1 MGYGKIKMKPGGL
14 KKKKGLKMVKDPKTG
29 KMVPFYAADGKG
41 QMKGGGMANKLMKT
55 MKYKYGSMKKMIGGY
70 KTKKMEP
77 GGLKT
82 PTEDQKGLQ
91 KLPRD
96 VRNKMGYKMYG
107 GLKKKAKKK

>member
-1 MGYGKIKMKPGGL
+1 MGYGKIKMK
-14 KKKKGLKMVKDPKTG
+14 KAGLKMVKDPKTG
-29 KMVPFYAADGKG
+29 KMVPFYAVDGKG
-41 QMKGGGMANKLMKT
+41 KMKGGGLANKLMKT

-70 KTKKMEP
+70 KKMKP

-82 PTEDQKGLQ
+82 PTEDQKGLK
-91 KLPRD
+91 KLPTA